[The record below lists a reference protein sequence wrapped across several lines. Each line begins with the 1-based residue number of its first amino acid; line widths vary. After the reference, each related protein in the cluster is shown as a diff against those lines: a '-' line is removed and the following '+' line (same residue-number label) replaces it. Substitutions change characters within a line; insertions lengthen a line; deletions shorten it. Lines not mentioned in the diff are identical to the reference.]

1 MKKVL
6 FLITIALAC
15 GAFAGSGNAQQQGR
29 ATIVK
34 PGTSYNPN
42 IVYAGRYKTDILFCK
57 ASGSEFWK
65 RLPRFDRL
73 RYVKC
78 SEAIQQLNQAG
89 LWKGSLS
96 FRDGSCVGQG
106 GYGSGPSD
114 PPTEWAL
121 GNWLNYSE
129 QNEQAN
135 QQASN

>member
-6 FLITIALAC
+6 FIIAIILAC
-15 GAFAGSGNAQQQGR
+15 GSFAGNGSAQQQGMKG
-29 ATIVK
+29 AIVK
-34 PGTSYNPN
+34 PGEAYNPH
-42 IVYAGRYKTDILFCK
+42 IVYTGRYKTDILFYK

-78 SEAIQQLNQAG
+78 PEALQQLNQAG

-96 FRDGSCVGQG
+96 FKNGSCIAAGR
-106 GYGSGPSD
+106 SGAGTSD

-121 GNWLNYSE
+121 GNWLNY
-129 QNEQAN
+129 NEQAN
-135 QQASN
+135 QQVGN